1 MQNKLK
7 ISGIIVF
14 LLLLATVNA
23 QENFVS
29 SSTIDSQFSDPS
41 IKLSFRS
48 WGENQITEI
57 KLDDYF
63 IGERSTDERYLY
75 ISPPEIEIFI
85 DQETS
90 IATLKARGKWLGT
103 LDIIFTR
110 SNLYNLEKSRKELK
124 EFESELIKKRIPP
137 KITNEL
143 KNIQDQTLQLY
154 FERIL
159 DNLEKKK
166 SKEIP
171 QIDAKFEQNELT
183 VNIGKD
189 IDLSVGVE
197 TDILGTETR
206 KPTLEVNVRP
216 GEQLTEEE
224 EILEEGLPIV
234 LLFPLFLIGGTLL
247 FVAGFFILKNPER
260 LKKLIPTVKQTK
272 PEIIDKDIDELL
284 HYKKEIKDIENGI
297 NKLPLKA
304 TSEKIFTLIKNFF
317 NNITHSDYEF
327 TYSEVTKE
335 ILEEELSRPTKEF
348 LIKFSKEIED
358 FRYSNRELTKSSLL
372 DIIKKTQKGILLS
385 IKDVSRLQTKE
396 EIKLEKKE
404 PFTHLWVNLRGYLS
418 KDDGSIKKISLN
430 LFKNLFKKERVTK
443 REIEKLTEE
452 KAKKKPFSFSNLL
465 HKIGLVKTSEEKE
478 KLRKQKA
485 LEETKEKRLEAHR
498 KLLEE
503 KEKLRILEEEK
514 KEKIA
519 NKIARRKAIRKFFKD
534 HFGLFKTAEDIKKE
548 QEEKL
553 KIRLEKEK
561 LVREIER
568 AKKLGKQRKIE
579 ARRRFFHAYFGL
591 FKTKKEIELEVK
603 TRLEEKKKAKIAR
616 RKAIIKFFND
626 NFGLFKTQKE
636 ILEEKRREEQSRI
649 EKLKLKHKIAEEKR
663 KAGLERKQAIRQFL
677 HDNFG
682 LLKTPEE
689 KERIIKERFEAKRII
704 SEERRKAIFSFI
716 HDTLG
721 IKTREEREQ
730 LKLKEGKLKLEV
742 LKEKRK
748 IRLERQKAVRKF
760 FHDHFGLYKTQEEEE
775 KTAIEKLRLK
785 HERSKERRKAF
796 IKFCHNKLG
805 LFKTKRE
812 IDEEKEAKLKL
823 KEKIEKEKEK
833 AAAVRKASWKRFL
846 HDRLGLLKTPQEI
859 RVLNEQKAKGEARKE
874 KLAKERELAK
884 LIKRNERNKALRE
897 FLHDKLGFF
906 KTKEEL
912 KFEHEKRI
920 KLKLEKDRI
929 KATRRKV
936 FRNFLHDKLDLFM
949 TQEERISKAKLREKE
964 IIIKLREKEAKK
976 IRRLEL
982 KNRIIEK
989 GSFLRKIFSRNIQ
1002 PADELHVLIKL
1013 EQEAIRKGEIKKA
1026 KEFQNKINKIY
1037 NKIEFNK
1044 AHPKIANEMNLIKTK
1059 IYTLRNKLND
1069 PNEKDKSIFSRIKDI
1084 FSPQLEKNKIEEIN
1098 YLINKCESALKSNKK
1113 RQAQEFYLRIIQL
1126 YKKLNRISKREVQHD
1141 ILRLREEVA
1150 SIAVEDALEDAHK
1163 ALLEGKTKEA
1173 KRLYEKVKDNFYYLP
1188 LKEKEN
1194 LIESKAELAQKL
1206 QQTKKPFFVTVPRI
1220 PLPEFDILTLV
1231 GLQKEKV
1238 LTKYNEIKKNILKP
1252 EPNEPR
1258 YKEPLKNY
1266 MLAEKPKFT
1275 SIKIDTIPQQYTER
1289 IKNRKIKELSSHL
1302 NKLNYFVEKK
1312 DHLKAKEKYKETVE
1326 FFKDHSQDLPE
1337 EMHNLVYTT
1346 LKPIKNRILQVSFKN
1361 LLSDMHKAVKEG
1373 EHELAKE
1380 LKNKVNSIHSHL
1392 SENQML
1398 PFAPQRTRFSEL
1410 RELLR
1415 ETNKHLESNNLSE
1428 AKTSYNKINNLYQQL
1443 TPPQKRLVYGKVLD
1457 VYRKLSP

>member
-103 LDIIFTR
+103 QDIIFTR

-143 KNIQDQTLQLY
+143 KDIQDQTLQLY

-224 EILEEGLPIV
+224 EILEEELPIV

-247 FVAGFFILKNPER
+247 FVAGFFILK
-260 LKKLIPTVKQTK
+260 KLIPTVKQTK
-272 PEIIDKDIDELL
+272 PEIIDKDIYELL

-335 ILEEELSRPTKEF
+335 ILEEELSRQTKEF

-358 FRYSNRELTKSSLL
+358 FRYSNRQLTKSSLL

-404 PFTHLWVNLRGYLS
+404 PFTHLWVNLREYLGE
-418 KDDGSIKKISLN
+418 DDGSLKKISLN

-443 REIEKLTEE
+443 KEIEKLAEE

-485 LEETKEKRLEAHR
+485 LEETKEKRLETHR

-503 KEKLRILEEEK
+503 KEKLRILEEKK

-591 FKTKKEIELEVK
+591 FKTQKEIELEVK
-603 TRLEEKKKAKIAR
+603 T
-616 RKAIIKFFND
+616 
-626 NFGLFKTQKE
+626 
-636 ILEEKRREEQSRI
+636 
-649 EKLKLKHKIAEEKR
+649 KLAEEKR

-677 HDNFG
+677 HDNFR

-689 KERIIKERFEAKRII
+689 KERIIKERLETKRIR

-730 LKLKEGKLKLEV
+730 LKLKKGKLKLEV

-775 KTAIEKLRLK
+775 ETAIEKLRLK

-812 IDEEKEAKLKL
+812 IDEEEEAKLKL
-823 KEKIEKEKEK
+823 KEKIEKEKER

-920 KLKLEKDRI
+920 KLE
-929 KATRRKV
+929 
-936 FRNFLHDKLDLFM
+936 LFM

-1037 NKIEFNK
+1037 NKIDFNK

-1238 LTKYNEIKKNILKP
+1238 LTKYNEIKKNILKT

-1373 EHELAKE
+1373 KHELAKE

>member
-63 IGERSTDERYLY
+63 IGERSTDDRYLY

-247 FVAGFFILKNPER
+247 FVAGFFILKNPGR

-404 PFTHLWVNLRGYLS
+404 PFTHLWVNLRGYLGE
-418 KDDGSIKKISLN
+418 DDGSLKKISLN

-443 REIEKLTEE
+443 KEIEKLAEE

-485 LEETKEKRLEAHR
+485 LEETKEKRLETHR

-503 KEKLRILEEEK
+503 KEKLRILEEKK

-591 FKTKKEIELEVK
+591 FKTQKEIELEVK
-603 TRLEEKKKAKIAR
+603 T
-616 RKAIIKFFND
+616 
-626 NFGLFKTQKE
+626 
-636 ILEEKRREEQSRI
+636 
-649 EKLKLKHKIAEEKR
+649 KLAEEKR

-677 HDNFG
+677 HDNFR

-689 KERIIKERFEAKRII
+689 KERIIKERLETKRIR

-775 KTAIEKLRLK
+775 ETAIEKLRLK

-859 RVLNEQKAKGEARKE
+859 RVLNEQKAKGKARKE

-897 FLHDKLGFF
+897 FLHDKLG
-906 KTKEEL
+906 
-912 KFEHEKRI
+912 
-920 KLKLEKDRI
+920 
-929 KATRRKV
+929 
-936 FRNFLHDKLDLFM
+936 LFM

-989 GSFLRKIFSRNIQ
+989 GSFLRKIFSRN
-1002 PADELHVLIKL
+1002 
-1013 EQEAIRKGEIKKA
+1013 
-1026 KEFQNKINKIY
+1026 
-1037 NKIEFNK
+1037 
-1044 AHPKIANEMNLIKTK
+1044 
-1059 IYTLRNKLND
+1059 
-1069 PNEKDKSIFSRIKDI
+1069 
-1084 FSPQLEKNKIEEIN
+1084 
-1098 YLINKCESALKSNKK
+1098 
-1113 RQAQEFYLRIIQL
+1113 
-1126 YKKLNRISKREVQHD
+1126 
-1141 ILRLREEVA
+1141 
-1150 SIAVEDALEDAHK
+1150 
-1163 ALLEGKTKEA
+1163 
-1173 KRLYEKVKDNFYYLP
+1173 
-1188 LKEKEN
+1188 
-1194 LIESKAELAQKL
+1194 
-1206 QQTKKPFFVTVPRI
+1206 
-1220 PLPEFDILTLV
+1220 
-1231 GLQKEKV
+1231 
-1238 LTKYNEIKKNILKP
+1238 
-1252 EPNEPR
+1252 
-1258 YKEPLKNY
+1258 
-1266 MLAEKPKFT
+1266 
-1275 SIKIDTIPQQYTER
+1275 
-1289 IKNRKIKELSSHL
+1289 
-1302 NKLNYFVEKK
+1302 
-1312 DHLKAKEKYKETVE
+1312 
-1326 FFKDHSQDLPE
+1326 
-1337 EMHNLVYTT
+1337 
-1346 LKPIKNRILQVSFKN
+1346 
-1361 LLSDMHKAVKEG
+1361 
-1373 EHELAKE
+1373 
-1380 LKNKVNSIHSHL
+1380 
-1392 SENQML
+1392 
-1398 PFAPQRTRFSEL
+1398 
-1410 RELLR
+1410 
-1415 ETNKHLESNNLSE
+1415 
-1428 AKTSYNKINNLYQQL
+1428 
-1443 TPPQKRLVYGKVLD
+1443 
-1457 VYRKLSP
+1457 